1 MKNIEYKLHLG
12 GKMLTPFTNQINN
25 QNRFQQDRAGRLASD
40 EFSNIQKAR
49 EDLIDEITAII
60 QYDEHAH
67 STSNELARQTWIDIR
82 DEEMVHV
89 GELLALLNYLDYNQK
104 HFVEEGIKEF
114 NERLEKQKNPKQP
127 T

>member
-1 MKNIEYKLHLG
+1 
-12 GKMLTPFTNQINN
+12 MLTPFTNQINN

-89 GELLALLNYLDYNQK
+89 GELLALLNYLDSNQK